1 MATATTVALPGDGE
15 GIQKQNIKRSDLME
29 KKTKRI
35 FSRKVALELIQR
47 GFMLERT
54 EPNKNIKGLVTY
66 LFVETPEFLEAL
78 TDITINK

>member
-1 MATATTVALPGDGE
+1 
-15 GIQKQNIKRSDLME
+15 ME

-35 FSRKVALELIQR
+35 FSRRVALALINK

-54 EPNKNIKGLVTY
+54 EPNKNIPGLVTY
-66 LFVETPEFLEAL
+66 IFLETPEFLEAL